1 MCGKKRPRDPGKK
14 LISDREPVKKKC
26 LHAIRG
32 DEGKHFKVT
41 ENTKI
46 CCQHFRKG
54 DITNV
59 SRAKMNQEMELS
71 LYVFSW
77 IRTSPRKGKEPAERN
92 CELTA
97 SKSASRKFFTPAVV
111 LEELSNESS
120 NELSNEMVPDLPDCS
135 LKVEDETQTDFT
147 DQEAYLREII
157 DNNNKKIHKLEQEIE
172 ELKRQLQDTQRQRD
186 AVTKRLFNFENFK
199 SKDSN
204 AAFYTGFQSWDT
216 LMAVFEYL
224 DHFLRAVKN

>member
-1 MCGKKRPRDPGKK
+1 
-14 LISDREPVKKKC
+14 
-26 LHAIRG
+26 
-32 DEGKHFKVT
+32 
-41 ENTKI
+41 
-46 CCQHFRKG
+46 
-54 DITNV
+54 
-59 SRAKMNQEMELS
+59 MELS

-97 SKSASRKFFTPAVV
+97 SKSASRKFFTPVVV

-157 DNNNKKIHKLEQEIE
+157 DNNNKKIHKLEQEID
-172 ELKRQLQDTQRQRD
+172 ELKCQLQDTQRQSD
-186 AVTKRLFNFENFK
+186 SLCKRLFNFENCK
-199 SKDSN
+199 AKDSN

-224 DHFLRAVKN
+224 YHFLLAVKN

>member
-135 LKVEDETQTDFT
+135 LKVEDET
-147 DQEAYLREII
+147 
-157 DNNNKKIHKLEQEIE
+157 
-172 ELKRQLQDTQRQRD
+172 
-186 AVTKRLFNFENFK
+186 
-199 SKDSN
+199 
-204 AAFYTGFQSWDT
+204 TG
-216 LMAVFEYL
+216 LL
-224 DHFLRAVKN
+224 

>member
-1 MCGKKRPRDPGKK
+1 
-14 LISDREPVKKKC
+14 
-26 LHAIRG
+26 
-32 DEGKHFKVT
+32 
-41 ENTKI
+41 
-46 CCQHFRKG
+46 
-54 DITNV
+54 
-59 SRAKMNQEMELS
+59 
-71 LYVFSW
+71 
-77 IRTSPRKGKEPAERN
+77 
-92 CELTA
+92 
-97 SKSASRKFFTPAVV
+97 
-111 LEELSNESS
+111 
-120 NELSNEMVPDLPDCS
+120 MVPDLPDCS

-186 AVTKRLFNFENFK
+186 ALNKRLFNFENCK

-224 DHFLRAVKN
+224 DHFLLAVKNCNNTESDYIEGRPLIKNGRARSLRPLDEFFYSHA

>member
-1 MCGKKRPRDPGKK
+1 M
-14 LISDREPVKKKC
+14 
-26 LHAIRG
+26 
-32 DEGKHFKVT
+32 
-41 ENTKI
+41 
-46 CCQHFRKG
+46 
-54 DITNV
+54 
-59 SRAKMNQEMELS
+59 
-71 LYVFSW
+71 FSW

-92 CELTA
+92 FELTA
-97 SKSASRKFFTPAVV
+97 SKSASRKLSTPAVV

-135 LKVEDETQTDFT
+135 LKVEDETQTAFT

-186 AVTKRLFNFENFK
+186 ALNKRLFNFENCK

-204 AAFYTGFQSWDT
+204 AAFYTGFQSWET

-224 DHFLRAVKN
+224 YHFLLAVKN

>member
-1 MCGKKRPRDPGKK
+1 MVKNELRDGVVP
-14 LISDREPVKKKC
+14 S
-26 LHAIRG
+26 
-32 DEGKHFKVT
+32 
-41 ENTKI
+41 
-46 CCQHFRKG
+46 
-54 DITNV
+54 
-59 SRAKMNQEMELS
+59 
-71 LYVFSW
+71 VFSW
-77 IRTSPRKGKEPAERN
+77 IWTSPRKGKEPAERN
-92 CELTA
+92 FELTA
-97 SKSASRKFFTPAVV
+97 SKSASRKLSTPAVV

-186 AVTKRLFNFENFK
+186 ALNKRLFNFENCK

-204 AAFYTGFQSWDT
+204 AAFYTGFQSWET

-224 DHFLRAVKN
+224 YHFLLAVKNWQHHWVWLQWKQTTN

>member
-1 MCGKKRPRDPGKK
+1 MRDGVVP
-14 LISDREPVKKKC
+14 S
-26 LHAIRG
+26 
-32 DEGKHFKVT
+32 
-41 ENTKI
+41 
-46 CCQHFRKG
+46 
-54 DITNV
+54 
-59 SRAKMNQEMELS
+59 
-71 LYVFSW
+71 VFSW
-77 IRTSPRKGKEPAERN
+77 IRTSPRKGKELAERN
-92 CELTA
+92 FELTA
-97 SKSASRKFFTPAVV
+97 SKSASRKLSTPAVV

-186 AVTKRLFNFENFK
+186 AFNKRLFNFENCK

-204 AAFYTGFQSWDT
+204 AAF
-216 LMAVFEYL
+216 
-224 DHFLRAVKN
+224 

>member
-41 ENTKI
+41 ENTNI

-186 AVTKRLFNFENFK
+186 ALNKRLFNFENCK

-224 DHFLRAVKN
+224 DHFLRAIKN

>member
-1 MCGKKRPRDPGKK
+1 MDSNIATQRKGPGGKK
-14 LISDREPVKKKC
+14 LRTDSFEKC
-26 LHAIRG
+26 I
-32 DEGKHFKVT
+32 
-41 ENTKI
+41 TK
-46 CCQHFRKG
+46 
-54 DITNV
+54 
-59 SRAKMNQEMELS
+59 LS
-71 LYVFSW
+71 
-77 IRTSPRKGKEPAERN
+77 A
-92 CELTA
+92 
-97 SKSASRKFFTPAVV
+97 PAVV

-120 NELSNEMVPDLPDCS
+120 NELSKEMVPDLPDCS

-186 AVTKRLFNFENFK
+186 ALNKRLFNFENFK

-204 AAFYTGFQSWDT
+204 AAFYTGFKSWDT

-224 DHFLRAVKN
+224 YHFLLAVKNWQQHWVWLQWGQTTNEKGES

>member
-1 MCGKKRPRDPGKK
+1 
-14 LISDREPVKKKC
+14 
-26 LHAIRG
+26 
-32 DEGKHFKVT
+32 
-41 ENTKI
+41 
-46 CCQHFRKG
+46 
-54 DITNV
+54 
-59 SRAKMNQEMELS
+59 MNQEMELS

-172 ELKRQLQDTQRQRD
+172 ELKRQLQDTQRMLLIKYFLTLKTSSQ
-186 AVTKRLFNFENFK
+186 KIPMLLFILAFK
-199 SKDSN
+199 
-204 AAFYTGFQSWDT
+204 AGT
-216 LMAVFEYL
+216 L
-224 DHFLRAVKN
+224 